1 MPRGGYREGAG
12 RKSEWVSS
20 SKTTAIRIPSWM
32 VDEILNTARKLDE
45 GKTEKSEGTNSDPKL
60 NKIIK
65 KWKEKSM
72 GKVDSPRWKNLHLMI
87 EEMERELN
95 ESIF

>member
-32 VDEILNTARKLDE
+32 VDEILNTARKLDS
-45 GKTEKSEGTNSDPKL
+45 TENIESIKNENSQSTLD
-60 NKIIK
+60 NIIQ
-65 KWKEKSM
+65 KWKDKSI
-72 GKVDSPRWKNLHLMI
+72 GKEDSPRWKNLHLMI
-87 EEMERELN
+87 EEIERELDKQ
-95 ESIF
+95 